1 MTNAKYVGTSSPS
14 PLLSSSA
21 FTECG
26 VDGVDGFEDRDES
39 FGRLC
44 EAEPGVRMRA
54 VPCPRFDPC
63 GLPPTDS
70 GTEGREGML
79 AYSTVRVRAFRRGK
93 FGFLSEVSMRDRKS
107 DSRRRNEGTERQ
119 SISRFSA
126 DPRSPLTPSQNE
138 HVSSVRR
145 F

>member
-21 FTECG
+21 FAECG
-26 VDGVDGFEDRDES
+26 VDGVDGFEDRAES

-54 VPCPRFDPC
+54 EPCPRFEPC

-70 GTEGREGML
+70 GTVGSVFM
-79 AYSTVRVRAFRRGK
+79 S
-93 FGFLSEVSMRDRKS
+93 LSPHPRD
-107 DSRRRNEGTERQ
+107 
-119 SISRFSA
+119 SISCFELANAEIAKLGASRGRSASQSRGFS
-126 DPRSPLTPSQNE
+126 RLVLSIYM
-138 HVSSVRR
+138 
-145 F
+145 